1 VYRAIVRK
9 PRTAKDVTMSQDSVG
24 VNREFQ
30 VDLVTVAAVATGIIL
45 RKGVFRADAKPN
57 THLVSVVMPKPD
69 SASVF
74 REW

>member
-45 RKGVFRADAKPN
+45 RKGVF
-57 THLVSVVMPKPD
+57 VSIK
-69 SASVF
+69 F
-74 REW
+74 CFW

>member
-1 VYRAIVRK
+1 MYRAIVRK

-45 RKGVFRADAKPN
+45 RKGVF
-57 THLVSVVMPKPD
+57 VSIK
-69 SASVF
+69 F
-74 REW
+74 CFW